1 MKREVAEEVLKKNSK
16 VIFEYFD
23 KFMEDVSVISG
34 IVNFYSEN
42 SKLVV
47 DIEISEDGRVVFGTG
62 FNMGTS
68 AVYADILTREIS
80 EYLLETYLP
89 SDNYGVSEYAM
100 IKDHPTHSRDGFYIF
115 NSHGS
120 RVVINFRAQG
130 EDFKNIM
137 LEHNKV
143 IEEKREREKTIK
155 R

>member
-1 MKREVAEEVLKKNSK
+1 MKREEATKVLKKNSK

-23 KFMEDVSVISG
+23 KFMEDESVISG

-89 SDNYGVSEYAM
+89 SANYGVSEYAM
-100 IKDHPTHSRDGFYIF
+100 IKDHPTRSRDGFYIF

-120 RVVINFRAQG
+120 RVVINFRAKG
-130 EDFKNIM
+130 EDFRNIM
-137 LEHNKV
+137 FAHNKA
-143 IEEKREREKTIK
+143 IGERCEQEKTIK